1 MSFQKFVLKSEV
13 FIENKLCA
21 PSLHFTMAAT
31 PANLTHYEGSLDEFK
46 NLVSSTKGLMVVKF
60 GTTTCP
66 PCKRLN
72 QVLPSIAKENDTV
85 PFYIVDV
92 DEKPEFGK
100 EYDISSVPNTK
111 YFKDGAEVASIVG
124 LQIPQI
130 KQAIAANK

>member
-1 MSFQKFVLKSEV
+1 
-13 FIENKLCA
+13 
-21 PSLHFTMAAT
+21 MAS
-31 PANLTHYEGSLDEFK
+31 NLTHYEGSLDEFK
-46 NLVSSTKGLMVVKF
+46 ALLAGSKGLLVVKY

-72 QVLPSIAKENDTV
+72 QVLPAIAKENENV

-111 YFKDGAEVASIVG
+111 LYKDGAEIKSIVG

-130 KQAIAANK
+130 KQAIAESK